1 MALTIGSA
9 PFTHP
14 PGGTYNF
21 DLEQIS
27 PKHILYLEKVPKR
40 IRGVIDGETVVD
52 TRHGSMLHE
61 TGEFIQWYLPVEDVR
76 PGVLERSDRQAG
88 DPYKGTAT
96 YYHVRIGD
104 HVESDAAWSYPRPP
118 EGTPPLG
125 NLVAFDFD
133 RLDAWFEEDEEIFGH
148 PRDPY
153 HRFDC
158 RRTSEHVE
166 VRVGG
171 KTIAETRRAIKLF
184 ETSIPPRYYL
194 PMEDVRADA
203 LTPSATRTYCPYKGA
218 AAYFNVSDAD
228 SHVPDGAWTLSEPY
242 GEANVVRNYVSF
254 WGDKTEVYADGISVP
269 I

>member
-21 DLEQIS
+21 DLEQS
-27 PKHILYLEKVPKR
+27 APEHILYLEKVLKR

-76 PGVLERSDRQAG
+76 PGVLERSDRQVS

-96 YYHVRIGD
+96 YYHVRVGD

-118 EGTPPLG
+118 EETPPLG

-133 RLDAWFEEDEEIFGH
+133 RLDAWLS
-148 PRDPY
+148 R
-153 HRFDC
+153 
-158 RRTSEHVE
+158 
-166 VRVGG
+166 
-171 KTIAETRRAIKLF
+171 
-184 ETSIPPRYYL
+184 SIPKSPAAPSLSTHAEIGREL
-194 PMEDVRADA
+194 PA
-203 LTPSATRTYCPYKGA
+203 
-218 AAYFNVSDAD
+218 VSIA
-228 SHVPDGAWTLSEPY
+228 STARS
-242 GEANVVRNYVSF
+242 R
-254 WGDKTEVYADGISVP
+254 
-269 I
+269 